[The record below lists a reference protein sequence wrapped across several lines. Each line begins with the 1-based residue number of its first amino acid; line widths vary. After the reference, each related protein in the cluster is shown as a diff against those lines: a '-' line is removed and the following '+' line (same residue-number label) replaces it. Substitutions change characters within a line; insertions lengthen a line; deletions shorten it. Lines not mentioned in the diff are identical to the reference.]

1 MFENILFFPFGFRA
15 CAFPLRFL
23 TCRIPIGFQ
32 VVQAVAVYA
41 LRPYPVCEGEPADLG
56 LAQPEQ
62 AHDVEARIPVF
73 RKVVAQPFRFLRHSP
88 VNLRF
93 RETLGG
99 VGFDAR
105 YRVPHTEVVEP
116 SVGIIELLAY
126 LCHRIKVS
134 ADTFPVRESITHGLL
149 IVCRRNEPPFCRA
162 AICSFLSLLSDKGCL
177 PFAFFFPSCR
187 VRAVSSVVCISS
199 FIFPF
204 VFFPCLANIETLRL
218 Q

>member
-1 MFENILFFPFGFRA
+1 MRFVRTPCVRA
-15 CAFPLRFL
+15 
-23 TCRIPIGFQ
+23 
-32 VVQAVAVYA
+32 
-41 LRPYPVCEGEPADLG
+41 
-56 LAQPEQ
+56 
-62 AHDVEARIPVF
+62 
-73 RKVVAQPFRFLRHSP
+73 
-88 VNLRF
+88 NLRTWVLPSPNRRMMSKHEYQCSE

-162 AICSFLSLLSDKGCL
+162 AICSFLSLLSDKLSALCPVFL
-177 PFAFFFPSCR
+177 RSFSSLSFSPAWRISKRSACSRWFP
-187 VRAVSSVVCISS
+187 
-199 FIFPF
+199 
-204 VFFPCLANIETLRL
+204 
-218 Q
+218 